1 MERNIQ
7 PDYLDSPV
15 LCQQKCAMR
24 SFHDYDLSGRYLP
37 GRHGMSTHVTSAVLD
52 LHGATACGISKIPL
66 LFGDKLAAIL
76 LGTLI
81 AG

>member
-15 LCQQKCAMR
+15 LCQQKCAMW
-24 SFHDYDLSGRYLP
+24 SFHDYDLPGHYLP
-37 GRHGMSTHVTSAVLD
+37 GRHGVSTHVTSAVLD
-52 LHGATACGISKIPL
+52 LHGATASGISRIS
-66 LFGDKLAAIL
+66 LFLGDKLATIL